1 MKVKKKRRFKF
12 AIAGAVAVATLLVY
26 LTALRNDFIN
36 WDDGAYIFENPHI
49 RLLNAAFFKWAFFDF
64 YSYNWHPLTWMSHA
78 LDYALWGLNPLGHH
92 LTNIIL
98 HAINTFFVV
107 FLVIRLLDAF
117 KRTVPNG
124 QSSFLNEQTTLIA
137 AGTTGLLFGLH
148 PLHVESVAW
157 VAERKDLLCALFY
170 LLSIMAY
177 TNYVGSLTE
186 EASQRISFSRFINK
200 HYLLALAF
208 FILALLSKPMA
219 VSLPAVL
226 LLLDWFPY
234 NRIRSLKTLRP
245 ALIEK
250 LPLVVLSFISSIVTV
265 LAQKSGGA
273 ISSIEIVPLSIR
285 VLVGVKALISYL
297 WKMALPLNLI
307 PYYSYPR
314 DVSIVSPVYLSA
326 VVLVIGLTAGCVV
339 MIKKQK
345 LWLTAWG
352 YYVVTLLPVLGIIQ
366 VGGQSMA
373 DRYTYLPSLGPFII
387 IGVFAAWILGYVSS
401 LKKWGLRIKV
411 FSAIAAV
418 SLLVLMSY
426 KTLMQIGIW
435 ENSIVFWNYVI
446 EKDPNSF
453 SEAYDNRGQAL
464 EKTGQIDRAIADYDK
479 AIALAP
485 SDYEVYD
492 IRGQAFHKM
501 GQLERAIADY
511 SSAIALNPS
520 DSGAYNNRGL
530 AFDKMGQLNRAI
542 MDYDSAIALNPSDAH
557 VFINRGFAY
566 FKAGQVEFAIAD
578 MKKACDLGNAF
589 GCQAVQV
596 VVPQQ
601 KGQ

>member
-78 LDYALWGLNPLGHH
+78 LDYAIWGLSPLGHH

-98 HAINTFFVV
+98 HAINTFTVV

-170 LLSIMAY
+170 LLSIMTY

-200 HYLLALAF
+200 HYLLARAF

-566 FKAGQVEFAIAD
+566 FKAGQVEFSIAD

>member
-1 MKVKKKRRFKF
+1 MKVEKKRRFKF
-12 AIAGAVAVATLLVY
+12 AIAGAVAVATFLVY

-117 KRTVPNG
+117 KRTVRNG
-124 QSSFLNEQTTLIA
+124 QSSFLNEQTKLIA

-170 LLSIMAY
+170 LLTIITY
-177 TNYVGSLTE
+177 TNYARSVTE
-186 EASQRISFSRFINK
+186 EAPQKISFPRFINK

-219 VSLPAVL
+219 VSLPVVL

-234 NRIRSLKTLRP
+234 NRIQSFKTLWS

-250 LPLVVLSFISSIVTV
+250 LPLIVLSFISSIVTV

-285 VLVGVKALISYL
+285 VLVGAKALISYL
-297 WKMALPLNLI
+297 LKMALPLNLV
-307 PYYSYPR
+307 PFYPYPR
-314 DVSIVSPVYLSA
+314 DVSFVSLGYLSA
-326 VVLVIGLTAGCVV
+326 VLLVIGLTAGCVV
-339 MIKKQK
+339 LIKKQK
-345 LWLTAWG
+345 LWLAAWG

-387 IGVFAAWILGYVSS
+387 IGVLAAWILGHVSP
-401 LKKWGLRIKV
+401 LKIWGLRIKV
-411 FSAIAAV
+411 FSAVAAII
-418 SLLVLMSY
+418 LLVLMSY
-426 KTLMQIGIW
+426 KTFMQIGIW

-453 SEAYDNRGQAL
+453 SEAYDNRGRAF
-464 EKTGQIDRAIADYDK
+464 EKIGLIDRQSQWRRWIMRSMTFAVKLFTKWAC
-479 AIALAP
+479 
-485 SDYEVYD
+485 S
-492 IRGQAFHKM
+492 RGQLRITVAR
-501 GQLERAIADY
+501 L
-511 SSAIALNPS
+511 P
-520 DSGAYNNRGL
+520 
-530 AFDKMGQLNRAI
+530 
-542 MDYDSAIALNPSDAH
+542 
-557 VFINRGFAY
+557 
-566 FKAGQVEFAIAD
+566 
-578 MKKACDLGNAF
+578 
-589 GCQAVQV
+589 
-596 VVPQQ
+596 
-601 KGQ
+601 